1 MAIIGTFI
9 ASGEG
14 FTGKLRTLAL
24 DAEVRIEPVP
34 TPSERGPDYRL
45 MVDGAEF
52 GAGWKRTSKDTE
64 RDYLSVKFD
73 DPTYSNP
80 VYASLFSSDD
90 PDIFHLIWSRPLG
103 T

>member
-24 DAEVRIEPVP
+24 DAEIRIEPIE

-45 MVDGAEF
+45 MIEDVEF
-52 GAGWKRTSKDTE
+52 GVGWKRTSKDGE
-64 RDYLSVKFD
+64 SDYLSVKFD
-73 DPTYSNP
+73 DPTYTHP
-80 VYASLFSSDD
+80 VYASLVASHD
-90 PDIFHLIWSRPLG
+90 PDLFHLIWSRPSG
-103 T
+103 H